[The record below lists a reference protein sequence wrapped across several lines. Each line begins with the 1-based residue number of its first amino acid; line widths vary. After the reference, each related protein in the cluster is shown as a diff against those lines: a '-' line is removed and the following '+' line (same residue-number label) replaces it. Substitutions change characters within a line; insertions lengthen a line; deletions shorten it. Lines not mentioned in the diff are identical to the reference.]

1 MPNLKELKQQC
12 RNNVQVKLREQAGLS
27 SSDAA
32 LKVRDNFLGHFNNL
46 DPKLVVA
53 GTAPIN
59 HEMSP
64 MPLMEAL
71 QNMGHPLCLP
81 VTGARATPLQFRA
94 YKIGDELVPDVWNIG
109 IPNEQQVV
117 CEPDIILC
125 PMLAFDRTGAR
136 LGYGG
141 GYYDATLQSLRAKK
155 TIIVVGIAHTR
166 QEVPVV
172 PTGKYDQKLDVII
185 TEKEVIVAAV
195 VTDRQR

>member
-1 MPNLKELKQQC
+1 MPNLKELKKQF
-12 RNNVQVKLREQAGLS
+12 RNDVQAKLREQTAPS
-27 SSDAA
+27 NSDVAQ
-32 LKVRDNFLGHFNNL
+32 KVRDNFLGHFKNL

-71 QNMGHPLCLP
+71 QKMGHPLCLP
-81 VTGARATPLQFRA
+81 VTGTRATPLLFRA
-94 YKIGDELVPDVWNIG
+94 YKIGDKLVPDVWNIG
-109 IPNEQQVV
+109 IPDEHQTV

-155 TIIVVGIAHTR
+155 TIMVVGVAHAR
-166 QEVPVV
+166 QEVPMV

-185 TEKEVIVAAV
+185 TEKEVIVPAI
-195 VTDRQR
+195 VTHRQR